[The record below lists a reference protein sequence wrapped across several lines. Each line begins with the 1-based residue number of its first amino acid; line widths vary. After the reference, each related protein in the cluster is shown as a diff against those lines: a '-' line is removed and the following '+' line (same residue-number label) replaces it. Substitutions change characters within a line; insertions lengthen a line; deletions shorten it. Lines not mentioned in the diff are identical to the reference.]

1 MKTNHV
7 VRDLELIY
15 GKVSDCYGMNSNL
28 EEIYRKLLGL
38 SKIGILNINHSVL
51 QLILSGYLLSKGFRV
66 YVEVE
71 VQGGVMDIYAIKVK
85 DLGIEV
91 ETGYV
96 PPNNAIKAEEFL
108 MGRLSLKTAKYSNMV
123 SEFYI
128 AVPSFYIPPIPKE
141 LLLDPNERKEED
153 VRNIMRLIRKYSKTP
168 DVTINDVKTSKINGI
183 ITINTKDMKVN
194 IIDNKS
200 FYALKQFYGD
210 IEE

>member
-1 MKTNHV
+1 MRPDRIIK
-7 VRDLELIY
+7 DLELIY
-15 GKVSDCYGMNSNL
+15 EKVSDCYGNNSNL

-38 SKIGILNINHSVL
+38 SKIGILNVNHSVL

-96 PPNNAIKAEEFL
+96 PPNNAINAEEFL
-108 MGRLSLKTAKYSNMV
+108 MSRISLKTAKYSNMV

-128 AVPSFYIPPIPKE
+128 AVPSFYIPPIPRE
-141 LLLDPNERKEED
+141 LLLDPNERNEEE
-153 VRNIMRLIRKYSKTP
+153 VRNLMRLIRKYSKTP
-168 DVTINDVKTSKINGI
+168 DITINDVKTSKINGI
-183 ITINTKDMKVN
+183 IIVNTKNMKIN

-200 FYALKQFYGD
+200 FYTLKQLYGG

>member
-1 MKTNHV
+1 MDKVT
-7 VRDLELIY
+7 RDFEIIY
-15 GKVSDCYGMNSNL
+15 EKVSSCYGNSSSL

-38 SKIGILNINHSVL
+38 SKIGVLNINHSVL

-71 VQGGVMDIYAIKVK
+71 VQGGVMDIYAIKGK
-85 DLGIEV
+85 DIGIEV

-96 PPNNAIKAEEFL
+96 PPNNAIDPEEFL
-108 MGRLSLKTAKYSNMV
+108 MGRLSLKTVKYSNIV

-128 AVPSFYIPPIPKE
+128 AVPSFYIPPIPRE
-141 LLLDPNERKEED
+141 LLLDPNERSEEE

-168 DVTINDVKTSKINGI
+168 DITINDVKTSKINGI
-183 ITINTKDMKVN
+183 ITINTKDMKIN
-194 IIDNKS
+194 IIDNKN
-200 FYALKQFYGD
+200 FYSLKQFYSG